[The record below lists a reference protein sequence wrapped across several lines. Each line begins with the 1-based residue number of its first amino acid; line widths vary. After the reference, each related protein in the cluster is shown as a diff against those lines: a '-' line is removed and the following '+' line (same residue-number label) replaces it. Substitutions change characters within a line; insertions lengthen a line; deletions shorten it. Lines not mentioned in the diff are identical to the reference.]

1 MIPHHTENKS
11 DVHMLAS
18 CRACGPA
25 MQDGS
30 GHQTQAE
37 ACGDAAG
44 RGVKQSAPLR
54 PLHVHQDLL
63 PLRQL
68 LSR

>member
-1 MIPHHTENKS
+1 MTPHHTENKS

-18 CRACGPA
+18 CRACSPA
-25 MQDGS
+25 IQDSS
-30 GHQTQAE
+30 GRQTQAE

-44 RGVKQSAPLR
+44 RGDKQSAPLR
-54 PLHVHQDLL
+54 PMHVYHDPLL
-63 PLRQL
+63 LRQL